1 MVNDAGGD
9 FVNKGTILIVDD
21 EKEIRKLIT
30 IYLKNEG
37 YEVLQAGDGEEGLE
51 IVRKRDVHLIVLD
64 IMMPKIDGIHMCM
77 KVREIA
83 EMPIIMLSAKT
94 QDMDKVLGLTTGA
107 DDYVTKPFNPLELIA
122 RIKSQLRRY
131 MKMSGAIVKDENVF
145 EVGDIKINIATRQ
158 VIIANE
164 EVKLTPREFEVLELL
179 VRNQGMVLNAE
190 QIYERVWKEQAFQ
203 SDNTVMVHIRK
214 IREKIEA
221 IPRKPRYIK
230 TVWGVGYKIEK
241 DI

>member
-9 FVNKGTILIVDD
+9 FVSKGTILIVDD
-21 EKEIRKLIT
+21 EKEIRKLIA

-37 YEVLQAGDGEEGLE
+37 YEVLQAVDGEEGLE
-51 IVRKRDVHLIVLD
+51 IVKKRDVHLIVLD

-94 QDMDKVLGLTTGA
+94 QDMDKILGLTTGA
-107 DDYVTKPFNPLELIA
+107 DDYVAKPFNPLELIA

-131 MKMSGAIVKDENVF
+131 MKMSGTSVKDESVF
-145 EVGDIKINIATRQ
+145 EVGDIKINIVTRQ

-179 VRNQGMVLNAE
+179 ARNQGMVLNAA

>member
-1 MVNDAGGD
+1 MS
-9 FVNKGTILIVDD
+9 KGTILIVDD
-21 EKEIRKLIT
+21 EKEIRKLIA

-37 YEVLQAGDGEEGLE
+37 YEVLQAVDGEEGLE
-51 IVRKRDVHLIVLD
+51 IVKKRDVHLIVLD

-83 EMPIIMLSAKT
+83 EMPIIMLSAKM
-94 QDMDKVLGLTTGA
+94 QDMDKILGLTTGA
-107 DDYVTKPFNPLELIA
+107 DDYVAKPFNPLELIA

-131 MKMSGAIVKDENVF
+131 MKMSGTSVKDESVF
-145 EVGDIKINIATRQ
+145 EVGDIKINIVTRQ

-179 VRNQGMVLNAE
+179 ARNQGMVLNAA

>member
-1 MVNDAGGD
+1 MS
-9 FVNKGTILIVDD
+9 KGTILIVDD
-21 EKEIRKLIT
+21 EKEIRKLIA

-37 YEVLQAGDGEEGLE
+37 YEVLQAVDGEEGLE
-51 IVRKRDVHLIVLD
+51 IVKKRDVHLIVLD

-94 QDMDKVLGLTTGA
+94 QDMDKILGLTTGA
-107 DDYVTKPFNPLELIA
+107 DDYVAKPFNPLELIA

-131 MKMSGAIVKDENVF
+131 MKMSGTSVKDESVF
-145 EVGDIKINIATRQ
+145 EVGDIKINIVTRQ

-179 VRNQGMVLNAE
+179 ARNQGIVLNAA

>member
-1 MVNDAGGD
+1 MSKETVMV
-9 FVNKGTILIVDD
+9 VDD
-21 EKEIRKLIT
+21 EKEIRELIA

-37 YEVLQAGDGEEGLE
+37 YRVLQAEDGEEGLE
-51 IVRKRDVHLIVLD
+51 LLKKNEVHLIVLD

-94 QDMDKVLGLTTGA
+94 QDMDKILGLTTGA

-122 RIKSQLRRY
+122 RIKSHLRRY
-131 MKMSGAIVKDENVF
+131 MRMNGGISAKNEN
-145 EVGDIKINIATRQ
+145 ELEMGDMKINVTTHKVTVAD
-158 VIIANE
+158 E
-164 EVKLTPREFEVLELL
+164 EVKLTPREFAILELL
-179 VRNQGMVLNAE
+179 ARNKGMVMSAE
-190 QIYERVWKEQAFQ
+190 KIYERVWKEEAFQ
-203 SDNTVMVHIRK
+203 AYNTVMVHIRK
-214 IREKIEA
+214 IREKIEEN
-221 IPRKPRYIK
+221 PRKPRYVK

>member
-1 MVNDAGGD
+1 MS
-9 FVNKGTILIVDD
+9 KGTILIVDD

-51 IVRKRDVHLIVLD
+51 IVKKRDVHLIVLD

-94 QDMDKVLGLTTGA
+94 QDMDKILGLTTGA
-107 DDYVTKPFNPLELIA
+107 DDYVAKPFNPLELIA

-131 MKMSGAIVKDENVF
+131 MKMSGTSVQDEN
-145 EVGDIKINIATRQ
+145 EIEIGDMKVNIVTR
-158 VIIANE
+158 AGHYC
-164 EVKLTPREFEVLELL
+164 K
-179 VRNQGMVLNAE
+179 
-190 QIYERVWKEQAFQ
+190 
-203 SDNTVMVHIRK
+203 
-214 IREKIEA
+214 
-221 IPRKPRYIK
+221 
-230 TVWGVGYKIEK
+230 
-241 DI
+241 

>member
-1 MVNDAGGD
+1 MS
-9 FVNKGTILIVDD
+9 KGTILIVDD

-51 IVRKRDVHLIVLD
+51 IVKKRDVHLIVLD

-94 QDMDKVLGLTTGA
+94 QDMDKILGLTTGA
-107 DDYVTKPFNPLELIA
+107 DDYVAKPFNPLELIA

-131 MKMSGAIVKDENVF
+131 MKMSGTSVQDEN
-145 EVGDIKINIATRQ
+145 EIEIGDMKVNIVTR
-158 VIIANE
+158 
-164 EVKLTPREFEVLELL
+164 RSLL
-179 VRNQGMVLNAE
+179 QMKR
-190 QIYERVWKEQAFQ
+190 
-203 SDNTVMVHIRK
+203 
-214 IREKIEA
+214 
-221 IPRKPRYIK
+221 
-230 TVWGVGYKIEK
+230 
-241 DI
+241 

>member
-9 FVNKGTILIVDD
+9 FVSKGTILIVDD
-21 EKEIRKLIT
+21 EKEIRKLIA

-37 YEVLQAGDGEEGLE
+37 YEVLQAVDGEEGLE
-51 IVRKRDVHLIVLD
+51 IVKKRDVHLIVLD

-83 EMPIIMLSAKT
+83 EMPIIMLSAKM
-94 QDMDKVLGLTTGA
+94 QDMDKILGLTTGA
-107 DDYVTKPFNPLELIA
+107 DDYVAKPFNPLELIA

-131 MKMSGAIVKDENVF
+131 MKMSGTSVKDESVF
-145 EVGDIKINIATRQ
+145 EVGDIKINIVTRQ

-179 VRNQGMVLNAE
+179 ARNQGMVLNAA

>member
-1 MVNDAGGD
+1 MS
-9 FVNKGTILIVDD
+9 KGTILIVDD

-51 IVRKRDVHLIVLD
+51 IVKKRDVYLIVLD

-94 QDMDKVLGLTTGA
+94 QDMDKILGLTTGA
-107 DDYVTKPFNPLELIA
+107 DDYVAKPFNPLELIA

-131 MKMSGAIVKDENVF
+131 MKMSGTSVQDEN
-145 EVGDIKINIATRQ
+145 EIEIGDMKINIVTRQ
-158 VIIANE
+158 VIIANKE
-164 EVKLTPREFEVLELL
+164 AKLTPREFEVLELL
-179 VRNQGMVLNAE
+179 ARNQGMVLNAA

>member
-9 FVNKGTILIVDD
+9 FVSKGTILIVDD

-51 IVRKRDVHLIVLD
+51 IVKKRDVHLIVLD

-94 QDMDKVLGLTTGA
+94 QDMDKILGLTTGA
-107 DDYVTKPFNPLELIA
+107 DDYVAKPFNPLELIA

-131 MKMSGAIVKDENVF
+131 MKMSGTSVQDEN
-145 EVGDIKINIATRQ
+145 EIEIGDMKINIVTRQ
-158 VIIANE
+158 VIIANKE
-164 EVKLTPREFEVLELL
+164 AKLTPREFEVLELL
-179 VRNQGMVLNAE
+179 ARNQGMVLNAA

>member
-1 MVNDAGGD
+1 MS
-9 FVNKGTILIVDD
+9 KETILIVDD
-21 EKEIRKLIT
+21 EKEIRKLIA

-94 QDMDKVLGLTTGA
+94 QDMDKILGLTTGA
-107 DDYVTKPFNPLELIA
+107 DDYVAKPFNPLELIA

-131 MKMSGAIVKDENVF
+131 MKMSGASVQDENVF
-145 EVGDIKINIATRQ
+145 EIGDMKINIVTRQ

-179 VRNQGMVLNAE
+179 ARNQGMVLNAE

>member
-1 MVNDAGGD
+1 MSKETIMV
-9 FVNKGTILIVDD
+9 VDD
-21 EKEIRKLIT
+21 EKEIRELIA

-37 YEVLQAGDGEEGLE
+37 YRVLQAENGEEGLE
-51 IVRKRDVHLIVLD
+51 LLKKNEVHLIVLD

-94 QDMDKVLGLTTGA
+94 QDMDKILGLTTGA

-131 MKMSGAIVKDENVF
+131 MKMNGGISLQNEN
-145 EVGDIKINIATRQ
+145 EVEIGDMKINVMTHKVTIADQ
-158 VIIANE
+158 
-164 EVKLTPREFEVLELL
+164 EVKLTPREFAILELL
-179 VRNQGMVLNAE
+179 ARNQGMVMSAE
-190 QIYERVWKEQAFQ
+190 QIYERVWKEEAFQ

-214 IREKIEA
+214 IREKIEEN
-221 IPRKPRYIK
+221 PRKPRYVK